1 MTKISKK
8 FRNINGKLVDLEII
22 KESQNYVEI
31 FLSFSDFKQTKN
43 AKIRSLFLLLL
54 AFFVYLFS
62 FSERSAGILA
72 AFSVAIGFQVISTI
86 SLVKFEKITLVK
98 GFVLN
103 ISTKYWMG
111 KEFSQV
117 IPLNYVRDVVIN
129 EVLYFVSISK
139 DFPFM
144 FYVNFQSSSKE

>member
-8 FRNINGKLVDLEII
+8 LRNINGKFVDLEII

-31 FLSFSDFKQTKN
+31 ILSFSDFKQTKN

-62 FSERSAGILA
+62 FSEHSVLILA
-72 AFSVAIGFQVISTI
+72 AFSVAICYQVISTI

-103 ISTKYWMG
+103 ISIKYWMG
-111 KEFSQV
+111 REFSQV
-117 IPLNYVRDVVIN
+117 IPLNYVHDVVIN
-129 EVLYFVSISK
+129 EVLYFVGI
-139 DFPFM
+139 
-144 FYVNFQSSSKE
+144 